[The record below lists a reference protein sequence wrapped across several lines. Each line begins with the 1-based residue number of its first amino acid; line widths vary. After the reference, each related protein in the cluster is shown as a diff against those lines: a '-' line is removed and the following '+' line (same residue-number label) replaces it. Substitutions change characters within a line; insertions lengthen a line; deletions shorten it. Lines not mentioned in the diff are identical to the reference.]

1 MEVSGTIASLYE
13 NKISFNHNK
22 HISMVSLN
30 KILLSTAALRNSM
43 NLRTKHP
50 IFKKLNQI
58 VELFSPSSCHTLLLF
73 LVTELAP
80 TA

>member
-1 MEVSGTIASLYE
+1 MKT
-13 NKISFNHNK
+13 KISFNHNK

-30 KILLSTAALRNSM
+30 KVLLSPAVLRNSM
-43 NLRTKHP
+43 NLCNKHP
-50 IFKKLNQI
+50 IFKKLSQI
-58 VELFSPSSCHTLLLF
+58 VELFSPSSCHLLLLF